1 MYQFY
6 TEGYISIKRNM
17 LENPLMHNHLSFTYL
32 IYCYLRAVWKDKKF
46 IRNGKKF
53 SVIRGSFVTT
63 QSMDC
68 YTLNISKGQRNTA
81 IKILT
86 DCGDISVKTSPAG
99 SLIEVRNWANENPL
113 HDNLPAKNEENQ
125 KPTGNLLETYS
136 KPTGNLQETYKKPTG
151 NLQETYRKQ
160 KNNLHNINNL
170 YNNKDSKIKNDR
182 RLGKNK
188 LSPEAQEWKKSLE
201 ENLESYN

>member
-125 KPTGNLLETYS
+125 KPTGNL
-136 KPTGNLQETYKKPTG
+136 QETYKKPTG

>member
-46 IRNGKKF
+46 IRNGKNF

-99 SLIEVRNWANENPL
+99 SLIEVRNLANENPL

-125 KPTGNLLETYS
+125 

>member
-46 IRNGKKF
+46 IRNGKNF

-125 KPTGNLLETYS
+125 KPTGNL
-136 KPTGNLQETYKKPTG
+136 
-151 NLQETYRKQ
+151 QETYRKQ